1 MLSFMSRYIIGVLND
16 FLLNKKANE
25 RMHAIGSPFHVA
37 HNVMQVV
44 VMLCWTVAGQTIV
57 LAIFIFHARV
67 KDERK
72 YRRCLTHHCAV
83 VRCRSVHSNF
93 TIAGRFKF

>member
-1 MLSFMSRYIIGVLND
+1 MHVNLLLLSCL
-16 FLLNKKANE
+16 
-25 RMHAIGSPFHVA
+25 HAWPCKVIVTLA
-37 HNVMQVV
+37 
-44 VMLCWTVAGQTIV
+44 WTVAGQTIV